1 MKMLTRIMAVAA
13 LVIGISQV
21 HAEKL
26 TPGPKGGRLLENDSP
41 RAEFLVEKD
50 KTVTITFYDK
60 DLKAVSPGEQVVT
73 AIAEAK
79 GGKTKIEFEKKG
91 DVLVSKTPLP
101 EGNDYN
107 VVVQLRSKPD
117 AKPQNFRVK
126 YNSAICGKCK
136 RAEYACICDE

>member
-21 HAEKL
+21 HAEKI

-41 RAEFLVEKD
+41 RAEFFVEKD